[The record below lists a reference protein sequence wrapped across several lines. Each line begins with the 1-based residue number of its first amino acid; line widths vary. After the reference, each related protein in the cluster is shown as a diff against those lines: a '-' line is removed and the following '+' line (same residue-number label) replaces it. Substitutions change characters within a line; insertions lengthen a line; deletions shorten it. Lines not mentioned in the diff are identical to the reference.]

1 METQCKTNEN
11 LCKTYEPPMENIV
24 KNFDCFTVYYAARSA
39 AARILRNFTVYVR
52 LRHG

>member
-24 KNFDCFTVYYAARSA
+24 KTYATPMK
-39 AARILRNFTVYVR
+39 IYGT
-52 LRHG
+52 HM